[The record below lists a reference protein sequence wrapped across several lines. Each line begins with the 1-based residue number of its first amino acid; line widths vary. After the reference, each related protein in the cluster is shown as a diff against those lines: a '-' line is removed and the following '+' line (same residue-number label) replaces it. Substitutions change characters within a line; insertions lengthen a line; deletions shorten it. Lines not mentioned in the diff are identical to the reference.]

1 MICVKIYSLRQGLG
15 RGSRIVSL
23 GPIRFSGEP
32 ERSVFP
38 SVQCGL
44 SPESVAWEM
53 PPSWRVRSS
62 SPDRPGALTPSSI
75 CSLEK
80 GVVVLNTALWLHI
93 LLAIALMAVILL
105 QSGRSAGLGTI
116 GGGAESIL
124 GKKKKGLD
132 PLLMKA
138 TIVAA
143 VAFMATAL
151 ALSIL
156 HG

>member
-1 MICVKIYSLRQGLG
+1 M
-15 RGSRIVSL
+15 
-23 GPIRFSGEP
+23 
-32 ERSVFP
+32 
-38 SVQCGL
+38 
-44 SPESVAWEM
+44 
-53 PPSWRVRSS
+53 
-62 SPDRPGALTPSSI
+62 
-75 CSLEK
+75 
-80 GVVVLNTALWLHI
+80 VLNTALTWLHI

-151 ALSIL
+151 VLSIL